1 MLTKT
6 KGSILHCHRP
16 HCCFQVYTSQVNAY
30 QQSMVQSVGELEK
43 KYTVEVQYRQKLED
57 QISEFQ
63 TNKEQLKKENANL
76 KQDLEKTKEI
86 VDEMQEKLLTKS
98 NLVHNLE
105 IKNEELTNS
114 LELANISLKQHR
126 VSIMNLEDSKSKDR
140 KMQFEKEQM
149 QIQITKSK
157 ELLTAAQKENS
168 TLTEELRKQ
177 REVAE
182 KERAALK
189 NEIFSLKELNEKNLV
204 EKGELAEKVEKLND
218 QIANI
223 EVKYILRSDVSDIKM
238 QLQQATLEREQLIA
252 ESDSKSKKIEKLAES
267 MNKLTAQYDSLEEQN
282 SKLKSESVDKKA
294 LVEKSESDRVTI
306 SRALGQNAELKE
318 MVVEKDKKIDVLFK
332 ELQSMKDKVSTMESK
347 AENYDSV
354 AQELFLAKN
363 DLENKTQELTEA
375 HEVLK
380 DLMDREKFVECESQ
394 TEGSSEPIKTETRE
408 AGIDP
413 MPCEVEAGNSEK
425 QQKECVEV
433 ALNTD
438 ENLSDLQ
445 KRVLKEGQSYFDQV
459 EKVNAEKLD
468 ALNEQLQSQATELAT
483 LKKAF
488 EDTLNEKQVLQA
500 ENKQKVEDLESQ
512 LKEQICLVDVLKNEK
527 DSNQSANI
535 EHEATMTASNNAL
548 KDNYRKLQVG
558 QF

>member
-1 MLTKT
+1 
-6 KGSILHCHRP
+6 
-16 HCCFQVYTSQVNAY
+16 
-30 QQSMVQSVGELEK
+30 MVQSVGELEK

-204 EKGELAEKVEKLND
+204 EKGELAEKIEKLND

-223 EVKYILRSDVSDIKM
+223 EVKYILRSDVSDIKT
-238 QLQQATLEREQLIA
+238 QLQQAALEREQLIA

-318 MVVEKDKKIDVLFK
+318 MVVEKDKKIDVLSK

-394 TEGSSEPIKTETRE
+394 TEESGEPIKTETRE

-413 MPCEVEAGNSEK
+413 MPCEVEAGKSEK
-425 QQKECVEV
+425 QQKECFEV

-438 ENLSDLQ
+438 ALSDLQ
-445 KRVLKEGQSYFDQV
+445 KRVLNEGQRYFDQV

-468 ALNEQLQSQATELAT
+468 ALNEQLQSQATEVDT

-488 EDTLNEKQVLQA
+488 EDTLNEKQVLEA

-512 LKEQICLVDVLKNEK
+512 LKEQISLVDVLKNEK